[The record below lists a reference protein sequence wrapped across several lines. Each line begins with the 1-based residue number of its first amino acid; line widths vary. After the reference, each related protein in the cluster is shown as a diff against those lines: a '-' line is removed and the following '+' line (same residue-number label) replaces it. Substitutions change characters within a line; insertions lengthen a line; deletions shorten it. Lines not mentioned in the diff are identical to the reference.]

1 MNKNVTLN
9 AICVFGNELL
19 ICSYAIGQGA
29 VPTQDIVLIKLESP
43 FTLNKHVKP
52 ACLPTKVYA
61 NWKFSCR
68 LLNYRHS
75 SFNAVLL
82 YHSILSDAVFFR
94 TKIALKF
101 HLTRFLRKFL
111 SKFFFFFS
119 QKKIFFS
126 VKKNFCLFFVFSSN
140 FFLSFFSS
148 VDFRIYI
155 FAVISLLEMQFP
167 LHES

>member
-61 NWKFSCR
+61 NWKFSCI
-68 LLNYRHS
+68 LLNFCTSES
-75 SFNAVLL
+75 SKNQPP
-82 YHSILSDAVFFR
+82 
-94 TKIALKF
+94 LKLKKQMF
-101 HLTRFLRKFL
+101 KL
-111 SKFFFFFS
+111 SKVQRSRREFS
-119 QKKIFFS
+119 HGLHLRLI
-126 VKKNFCLFFVFSSN
+126 
-140 FFLSFFSS
+140 
-148 VDFRIYI
+148 
-155 FAVISLLEMQFP
+155 P
-167 LHES
+167 LILYAMHRVGEPNIVQTLY